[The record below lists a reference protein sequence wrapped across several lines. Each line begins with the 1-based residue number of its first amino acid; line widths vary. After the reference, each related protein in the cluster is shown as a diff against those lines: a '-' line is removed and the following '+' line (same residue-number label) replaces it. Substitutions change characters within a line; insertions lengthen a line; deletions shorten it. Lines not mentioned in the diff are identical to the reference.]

1 MAYCR
6 PSEMLKVKGSQV
18 IGPTVGS
25 PYRHWAVVLH
35 PRAEETPSKILAFG
49 EVIAFDLPKYKVV
62 EVALRV
68 VAQQTSPN
76 HRLFNVDLSWASRKF
91 VTAAQRCGVEC
102 LNPQLYQL
110 RHSGPSVD
118 IELKIHTLQEV
129 KLRGR
134 WRSDNSMARYT
145 KPSRL
150 NEQLQRLPPAV
161 RREAL
166 LAPGRL
172 SAHLKQR

>member
-1 MAYCR
+1 MH
-6 PSEMLKVKGSQV
+6 L
-18 IGPTVGS
+18 
-25 PYRHWAVVLH
+25 
-35 PRAEETPSKILAFG
+35 RAGDTSSKTLAFDD
-49 EVIAFDLPKYKVV
+49 VIAFDLPKYKVV
-62 EVALRV
+62 EVALRA

-76 HRLFNVDLSWASRKF
+76 HRLFGFNLGFASRKF

-118 IELKIHTLQEV
+118 IELKLRTLQEV

-134 WRSDNSMARYT
+134 WRSDSSMTRYT

-161 RREAL
+161 RKEAL